1 MPAKLAQNSYGKS
14 AVRLTRVTRLPDRH
28 ELAELSVNV
37 RLEGD
42 FARSYTHG
50 DNSTVVATDSMKNT
64 VYLLAKQHPVDSPES
79 FALRVAGHFVN
90 TYEQV
95 GCAEVEIEQSAWQ
108 RIDVT
113 GKPHPTAFVSAGG
126 EIRRATVSLD
136 RNGQG
141 PPRVQGG
148 LGKLLVLK

>member
-14 AVRLTRVTRLPDRH
+14 AVRLTRGTRLPDRH
-28 ELAELSVNV
+28 ELADLSVNG

-50 DNSTVVATDSMKNT
+50 DNSTVIATDSIKNT

-79 FALRVAGHFVN
+79 FALHLAGHFVKS
-90 TYEQV
+90 YEQV
-95 GCAEVEIEQSAWQ
+95 ARADVEIEQSAWQ
-108 RIDVT
+108 RIGVA

-126 EIRRATVSLD
+126 EIR
-136 RNGQG
+136 
-141 PPRVQGG
+141 
-148 LGKLLVLK
+148 